1 MKTFAATVR
10 DTAGAT
16 RVYRRSAVSR
26 ESLADDLR
34 REKFL
39 VLEIKEVQESR
50 SSLPPLWHPSWLKIV
65 TSFDIETALRA
76 LSSMLKSGVA
86 LLQGLSTVAEQSSSP
101 RERAMW
107 MRISDRVLAGGSFA
121 EALSA
126 EPRKFSAVVVRLS
139 EVGERSGE
147 LALTLSRAADQLEAR
162 RNLRTAVINALM
174 YPLVVVLSAI
184 GVSTYLVLAVIPK
197 IAAFLEDGG
206 GSLPGITQSLVDI
219 SEWVSANG
227 LYIPVWAG
235 AAAAVYFAVRM
246 HKSGRDIEDA
256 AVLHIPV
263 TGRILRLSGTALFA
277 RSMQIMTESGVTL
290 LEALATGAGIL
301 SNARFKRRVLSAH
314 DDVLSGA
321 SLASALEK
329 APEFTPM
336 LRHMAAVG
344 EASGALHETFG
355 ETARLH
361 EMLLSVAVKRLG
373 MLIEPV
379 VIIVTGLIVGFVYI
393 AFFTAIFA
401 MAGVS

>member
-10 DTAGAT
+10 DAGGAT
-16 RVYRRSAVSR
+16 RVFTRSAASCKALS
-26 ESLADDLR
+26 EELR

-39 VLEIKEVQESR
+39 VLEIKEIREDASH
-50 SSLPPLWHPSWLKIV
+50 LPPPWHPSWLKPV
-65 TSFDIETALRA
+65 TSFNVETSLRA
-76 LSSMLKSGVA
+76 LSSMLKSAVA
-86 LLQGLSTVAEQSSSP
+86 LLQGLNTLIEQASST

-107 MRISDRVLAGGSFA
+107 MRVSQRVLAGGSFA

-126 EPRKFSAVVVRLS
+126 EPRVFSAVVVRLS

-147 LALTLSRAADQLEAR
+147 LSLALSRAADQLEAR

-174 YPLVVVLSAI
+174 YPFVVVLSAI
-184 GVSTYLVLAVIPK
+184 GVSIYLVLAVIPK

-206 GSLPGITQSLVDI
+206 GALPEITRSLVDV
-219 SEWVSANG
+219 SEWISVNG
-227 LYIPVWAG
+227 LYIPVWA
-235 AAAAVYFAVRM
+235 AVMAAVYFAVRLNE
-246 HKSGRDIEDA
+246 KGRDMEDA
-256 AVLHIPV
+256 AILRIPV
-263 TGRILRLSGTALFA
+263 TGKILRLSGTALFA
-277 RSMQIMTESGVTL
+277 RSMQIMTESGVAL
-290 LEALATGAGIL
+290 LDALSTGAGIL
-301 SNARFKRRVLSAH
+301 SNARFKKRVLAAH
-314 DDVLSGA
+314 DDVLAGS
-321 SLASALEK
+321 SLAQALEK

-344 EASGALHETFG
+344 ETSGSLPETFG

-373 MLIEPV
+373 MMIEPV
-379 VIIVTGLIVGFVYI
+379 VIVVTALIVGFVYI

>member
-321 SLASALEK
+321 SLAYALEK

-379 VIIVTGLIVGFVYI
+379 VIVVTGLIVGFVYI